1 MCCSMMINTTSS
13 NGNYTLLPQEV
24 EQRTKKYRSI
34 LRKSKVVPLSVNNRI
49 LSNYT
54 TNSKPVD
61 ILLEAQPYGGLSV
74 DNLLWIDSSI
84 RDIRNAKKR
93 LIASLGLKSTSSV
106 LISMKKIPPLA
117 NKKANPN
124 RRSFAAA

>member
-1 MCCSMMINTTSS
+1 
-13 NGNYTLLPQEV
+13 
-24 EQRTKKYRSI
+24 
-34 LRKSKVVPLSVNNRI
+34 
-49 LSNYT
+49 
-54 TNSKPVD
+54 VD
-61 ILLEAQPYGGLSV
+61 ILVEAQPYGGLSV